1 MSSGSCSASMRARQT
16 SPGRGAF
23 CHIVQL
29 VVVLHR
35 MWRDEVDFRWSKAA

>member
-1 MSSGSCSASMRARQT
+1 MRARQA

-35 MWRDEVDFRWSKAA
+35 MLADGTPFAVERAAAAV